1 MEVRHDHARPGGRRL
16 SADPSCPAF
25 KLERAEKLLAQYL
38 AYLDA
43 TGEDRVTV
51 ANALEWARLPAAGS
65 GSWWA
70 QRLSVVRGF
79 ATYLHALDD
88 RHEIPPA
95 DVLER
100 RTRRA
105 VPYLYTEQEIAALI
119 AATYRLRGHLRPSTY
134 RTLIGLLA
142 VTGMRVGEAI
152 RLDRG
157 DLDAGNR
164 LLTVQESKFGKSR
177 ELPLHPST
185 LIALREYLRVREA
198 HQNAQVSDAFFI
210 SPAGTRLIYCNVHA
224 TFRQLRADAGLRPRS
239 PVCRPRIH
247 DLRHR
252 FAVQTLLDWY
262 RDGVDAQPRLPLL
275 STYLGHVHP
284 RHTYWY
290 LQAAPELLAIAG
302 DATPA
307 RRDRHHRHRPV
318 VRP

>member
-1 MEVRHDHARPGGRRL
+1 MAEGWCGVTTLDQAAGDYLRIRRAL
-16 SADPSCPAF
+16 GF

-43 TGEDRVTV
+43 TGQDRVTV
-51 ANALEWARLPAAGS
+51 ANALAWARTPTG
-65 GSWWA
+65 GGNWWA

-79 ATYLHALDD
+79 ATYLHALED
-88 RHEIPPA
+88 RHEIPPV
-95 DVLER
+95 DMLQR
-100 RTRRA
+100 RIRRA
-105 VPYLYTEQEIAALI
+105 VPYLYTEQEILALI
-119 AATYRLRGHLRPSTY
+119 AATAPLRGQLRVSTY

-152 RLDRG
+152 RLNRG
-157 DLDAGNR
+157 DLDVSNG
-164 LLTVQESKFGKSR
+164 LLTVLESKFGKSR
-177 ELPLHPST
+177 ELPLHTST
-185 LIALREYLRVREA
+185 VIALREYLRVRDA

-239 PVCRPRIH
+239 PACRPRIH

-262 RDGVDAQPRLPLL
+262 RDGVDVQPRLPLL
-275 STYLGHVHP
+275 STYLGHTHP

-290 LQAAPELLAIAG
+290 LQAAPELMAIAG
-302 DATPA
+302 QLLETSQEQ
-307 RRDRHHRHRPV
+307 RS
-318 VRP
+318 